1 LISPKRRQKPSKLSK
16 EKTESFEV
24 AFLVVQVV
32 DASDDVILE
41 ATEQCPALLA
51 NCTAIMAIA
60 KNWWTEDLQ
69 ETLQFSPIAIHAGK
83 ELVLEAVKSNPMPL
97 NIVRTNCSWIE
108 RSL

>member
-1 LISPKRRQKPSKLSK
+1 MYFHVIPSSTFDLSK
-16 EKTESFEV
+16 EKTETFKI
-24 AFLVVQVV
+24 AFHVVQVV

-51 NCTAIMAIA
+51 NCTAMMAIA

-83 ELVLEAVKSNPMPL
+83 ELVLEAAKSDL
-97 NIVRTNCSWIE
+97 IAFEYCTDK
-108 RSL
+108 LQLD